1 MQLRTT
7 TGKRIFLPLF
17 KAFAATVIALSMV
30 AFPQQTFQAA
40 FRGLD
45 AWWSIV
51 FPALLPFFVMSEL
64 LIGLGVVNFM
74 GVLLEPVMR
83 PSLTYPEQEHSSL
96 SWAIQAGPLLG
107 PCSQS
112 T

>member
-1 MQLRTT
+1 MLL
-7 TGKRIFLPLF
+7 KRGSLKKKILVQLF
-17 KAFAATVIALSMV
+17 KAFAASTLAISMIL
-30 AFPQQTFQAA
+30 FPQQTFQAA

-64 LIGLGVVNFM
+64 LIGLGVVNFI

-83 PSLTYPEQEHSSL
+83 S
-96 SWAIQAGPLLG
+96 AF
-107 PCSQS
+107 
-112 T
+112 